1 CDKMLPL
8 SCTTNLAASIVEVDL
23 FDHIKHMSLTTIPAF
38 IISFILFVLISPHQ
52 SVPLLYINEYQSAL
66 ATTNLIHWT
75 SWLPLIVLICCTIFK
90 IPAFIALACSS
101 LLGSLL
107 AKIINNLAWSDI
119 WNIWFNGYEAS
130 TNFEPVN
137 ELLTKGG
144 ISSMFFTMTLV
155 IIALGFGGL
164 LFTTGMIPT
173 ILEAFKTR
181 LRKVR
186 SIIISTVATAIG
198 INVLIGEQY
207 LSILLTGETYK
218 PVYQQAKL

>member
-1 CDKMLPL
+1 MR
-8 SCTTNLAASIVEVDL
+8 V
-23 FDHIKHMSLTTIPAF
+23 TTIPAF
-38 IISFILFVLISPHQ
+38 IISFILCVLISPHQ
-52 SVPLLYINEYQSAL
+52 SVPLLNINEYQSAL

-90 IPAFIALACSS
+90 TPAFIALACSS
-101 LLGSLL
+101 LVASIL
-107 AKIINNLAWSDI
+107 AKSMNNFLWSDI

-130 TNFEPVN
+130 TTFEPVN

-164 LFTTGMIPT
+164 LFTTGIIPT

-198 INVLIGEQY
+198 VNVLIDRKSVE
-207 LSILLTGETYK
+207 
-218 PVYQQAKL
+218 